1 MERFPRPELQALE
14 TTQTSPPNNMPNE
27 PPLMSPAFSLAAV
40 PPVYPEPAYIAASA
54 ASQIV
59 TSEYRDQHPGSDDE
73 TSSPLIN
80 EIALVAPAP
89 LSLINAFLDRLL
101 FNFLASSRSTSL
113 ASLRPAVTE
122 VLKPRL
128 AREAIAGADEEL
140 QEFLGG
146 GDDEELLDFHN
157 GQESEEDWDLELA
170 WKRTRLRCMVYTR
183 LGDMEEEDEDMYI
196 EQERLENPTAPR
208 RLSREIGI
216 VSPAVAIFLTS
227 ILEFIG
233 EQALMIAG
241 DAAYKRYE
249 VRSRNER
256 RRSSVSQRV
265 IVEETDM
272 EKVALNPT
280 LGRLWRSWRK
290 LLRSPRTSVSR
301 IMSRESVSHRGLP
314 GFSTSRSTSRKSSIG
329 AADGFHGPPA
339 LQNKPS
345 VAELPTEPDP
355 SSVPLPLTDY
365 DVEEIEVPG
374 YSPNNFVKPA
384 TATGDEPRRQSVDR
398 VAASDQDRWH
408 TGAALPAASPPRAA
422 RTHDLR
428 IDTSHAYPSRT
439 FRSRSLPTPTKATFA
454 AHFDGS
460 DQVASSTVQNIPRGL
475 SNEGV
480 QSRVEQ
486 DSGSS
491 DHAENTRMTSTL
503 ESAAVM
509 TAPFHGSVLNTISRH
524 AARELEGSSE
534 TNSEDDNQD
543 DKSRELKQEVQHD
556 DADVGISGSSKPLLA
571 SLAKPRE
578 DAQTRYSTS
587 SSVRTHTA
595 YDVSPIEPNFVDTG
609 EVSPMEPSD
618 DESEVFG
625 LKPPPAGT
633 LRRTTERA
641 RLITAELSRGQV
653 MRVPEPVNLGTPE
666 QQPSSAHSPQARQRG
681 MDGPTEDDYAKD
693 EKREAFVVLEDVPI
707 ADSTRSSDASMLSGR
722 EMQVNGVTL
731 AKSSRP
737 PGPENGVPP
746 LTPLREMVEAAHD
759 TSDEASMTAGHAE
772 RVRQSPKSTS
782 LALSGHAQSSSASDG
797 TKLSQL
803 RHKLPAVYT
812 ETPAVGVERSTVQ
825 RVPNSSGA
833 HRDPTT
839 PQGRSSDDSIRD
851 LRSAYAATSAA
862 SPASVK
868 VVPRSGSMSGASL
881 GPVTSRTSS
890 EGSKATSVE
899 RHHRRRSSSIEK
911 EHEFEQLMKSDETLH
926 INLTPQ
932 NMRELEVSW
941 KYVPSYAHVVQRKL
955 TYLKGPDSSPR
966 SPSYQSSSRTGHV
979 VNMVR
984 SGRNSAEPAR
994 PATMRSH
1001 ASSVSKEVK
1010 RAIESGPT
1018 LVIHSG
1024 PPVKRGPQAVARD
1037 ARVEVDTTR
1046 DFADFIR
1053 STGPEPA
1060 KSLPNLPAETNSR
1073 PTSSRP
1079 TTALYGARNSSG
1091 SGPRVP
1097 RTLVKSS
1104 TGVNPI
1110 IEPLI
1115 SENKALKKN
1124 SSRLQPRD
1132 ATISRNDESSDL
1144 IDFIRQGP
1152 PLERNDAN
1160 RRIPRTVAPFR
1171 NTMESDEIEALGHS
1185 KAKDSNSMAS
1195 TVDSLVTKSLHSSVN
1210 SRTGLLDTSNRQTTK
1225 ALTSPPVS
1233 RRPHRFDEP
1242 AQPPMRKQRRVK
1254 DPYNIDYTD
1263 EEDEES
1269 HTPKPQNQE
1278 ESLMDFLNS
1287 VPPPSQAQ
1295 ATPAPLR
1302 ISNQTAKTVQR
1313 RNSASMRSRFSRS
1326 GSSSNAVKTISA
1338 KSGSQTT
1345 NTPKP
1350 LTSNTGGNGNTARTP
1365 QSPGIREE
1373 PQPLPQQPQSKSET
1387 LSSTSSTYGASADKQ
1402 HTGVSKPII
1411 KPALARPATR
1421 VDVASTRD
1429 LADFLK
1435 NSGPPEVMQKPVLAG
1450 PNYGG
1455 SGVRLQKG
1463 ESGGFARMFS
1473 RRKRS
1478 IGMA

>member
-1 MERFPRPELQALE
+1 
-14 TTQTSPPNNMPNE
+14 MPHD

-59 TSEYRDQHPGSDDE
+59 TSEYREQHPGSDDE
-73 TSSPLIN
+73 ISSPLVN
-80 EIALVAPAP
+80 EIALVAPAS

-157 GQESEEDWDLELA
+157 GQESEEDWDLDMA

-241 DAAYKRYE
+241 EAAYRRYE
-249 VRSRNER
+249 IRSRNER
-256 RRSSVSQRV
+256 RRSSVTQRV

-290 LLRSPRTSVSR
+290 LLRSPRSSISR
-301 IMSRESVSHRGLP
+301 ILSRESVSHRGLQ

-329 AADGFHGPPA
+329 AADGFHGPPN
-339 LQNKPS
+339 LHNRPS
-345 VAELPTEPDP
+345 LAEILSGPDP
-355 SSVPLPLTDY
+355 ASVPLPLTDY
-365 DVEEIEVPG
+365 DVEEIEIPG

-384 TATGDEPRRQSVDR
+384 TAADDEPRCQSVGR
-398 VAASDQDRWH
+398 VASGDQDCWH
-408 TGAALPAASPPRAA
+408 SSTTSFVTNPPGAAQKR
-422 RTHDLR
+422 DLR
-428 IDTSHAYPSRT
+428 IDTSHPYLGRT
-439 FRSRSLPTPTKATFA
+439 FRSRSLPTPTKAAFG
-454 AHFDGS
+454 AHPGGP
-460 DQVASSTVQNIPRGL
+460 DQGAPSTVLEVSQGH
-475 SNEGV
+475 SVKGV
-480 QSRVEQ
+480 QPGAEKDISESSRHGEH
-486 DSGSS
+486 S
-491 DHAENTRMTSTL
+491 RMISTL
-503 ESAAVM
+503 SSSAVL
-509 TAPFHGSVLNTISRH
+509 TAPFQGSVLNAISRH

-543 DKSRELKQEVQHD
+543 DRFRELKQGTQHD
-556 DADVGISGSSKPLLA
+556 DMGIEVGGSSKSLIA

-587 SSVRTHTA
+587 SSVRTQTA

-618 DESEVFG
+618 DESEVYG
-625 LKPPPAGT
+625 LKPLPAGT

-641 RLITAELSRGQV
+641 RLITGELSRGQT
-653 MRVPEPVNLGTPE
+653 MHAQEPVDLEAPE
-666 QQPSSAHSPQARQRG
+666 QQPTSARSPHARQRG

-693 EKREAFVVLEDVPI
+693 EKREAFVVLEDVPH
-707 ADSTRSSDASMLSGR
+707 ADSTRNSDASMLSGR
-722 EMQVNGVTL
+722 DLQADGTIL
-731 AKSSRP
+731 AKLKRP

-746 LTPLREMVEAAHD
+746 LTPLREMMEAAHD
-759 TSDEASMTAGHAE
+759 TSDEASSTAASHVE

-782 LALSGHAQSSSASDG
+782 LSSGGHAQSISAPGG
-797 TKLSQL
+797 TKLSDI
-803 RHKLPAVYT
+803 RHQLPAVHT
-812 ETPAVGVERSTVQ
+812 GPPGIGVERAGVQ
-825 RVPNSSGA
+825 RIPASSSA
-833 HRDPTT
+833 QRDPTT
-839 PQGRSSDDSIRD
+839 PPGRSSDSSIRD
-851 LRSAYAATSAA
+851 LRSAYAATFAT

-868 VVPRSGSMSGASL
+868 VVPQSGSMSGDASL

-890 EGSKATSVE
+890 DASKATSDEKYLRESSHSIDRE
-899 RHHRRRSSSIEK
+899 RN
-911 EHEFEQLMKSDETLH
+911 FEQLIKSDETLQYT
-926 INLTPQ
+926 LTPQ
-932 NMRELEVSW
+932 NMREIEVCW
-941 KYVPSYAHVVQRKL
+941 KYLFPYAQLIQHKL
-955 TYLKGPDSSPR
+955 TFLKGSDSSPR
-966 SPSYQSSSRTGHV
+966 STSYQSSSRTAHV

-994 PATMRSH
+994 PITVRSH
-1001 ASSVSKEVK
+1001 ASSVSKDVK
-1010 RAIESGPT
+1010 RTLESGPT
-1018 LVIHSG
+1018 FVIHSG

-1053 STGPEPA
+1053 STGPEQA
-1060 KSLPNLPAETNSR
+1060 KSLPKIPAGTNSN
-1073 PTSSRP
+1073 PTTSRP
-1079 TTALYGARNSSG
+1079 TTAIYSARSLTG

-1097 RTLVKSS
+1097 RTLVKSP

-1115 SENKALKKN
+1115 SENKALKKGG
-1124 SSRLQPRD
+1124 SRLQPRD

-1152 PLERNDAN
+1152 PLERNDAT

-1195 TVDSLVTKSLHSSVN
+1195 TMDSSITKSLHSSIN
-1210 SRTGLLDTSNRQTTK
+1210 SRTGLLETSNRQTSN
-1225 ALTSPPVS
+1225 ALTSPSVDK
-1233 RRPHRFDEP
+1233 RPNRFDEP
-1242 AQPPMRKQRRVK
+1242 VQPPMRKQRRVK
-1254 DPYNIDYTD
+1254 DPYDIDYSDDDD
-1263 EEDEES
+1263 EAS

-1302 ISNQTAKTVQR
+1302 ISSQTAKTLQR
-1313 RNSASMRSRFSRS
+1313 KNSAGMRSRFSRS
-1326 GSSSNAVKTISA
+1326 GSSSTAAKTNSA
-1338 KSGSQTT
+1338 KSGSQTSNVP
-1345 NTPKP
+1345 NT
-1350 LTSNTGGNGNTARTP
+1350 LLSHTHNGTTAKNP
-1365 QSPGIREE
+1365 MSLGIREE
-1373 PQPLPQQPQSKSET
+1373 HQPLPQQPQSKSEN
-1387 LSSTSSTYGASADKQ
+1387 SKSTSPTYGPSVDKQ
-1402 HTGVSKPII
+1402 RTGVSKPMI
-1411 KPALARPATR
+1411 KPAQARPAAR
-1421 VDVASTRD
+1421 LDVGSTRD

-1435 NSGPPEVMQKPVLAG
+1435 NSGPPEVTQKQVMAG
-1450 PNYGG
+1450 PSYGG
-1455 SGVRLQKG
+1455 NGMRLRKE
-1463 ESGGFARMFS
+1463 ESGGFSRMFS

-1478 IGMA
+1478 TGMA